1 MKLKITTTG
10 NATVYDNEIEQVSLP
25 GEKWE
30 VVLYWKSLPSIVKLV
45 PWVVKIQ
52 SKSWEKQKFSISK
65 WIALVNASE
74 IRVTVSVV
82 SEKPL
87 AKIVELRWN
96 QQLLELKLQKVKTY
110 WSVEEISSLIWEIEK
125 VKADIQLAEAK

>member
-45 PWVVKIQ
+45 PWVIKIQ

>member
-45 PWVVKIQ
+45 PWVIKLQ

>member
-10 NATVYDNEIEQVSLP
+10 NATVYDNDIEQISLP

-45 PWVVKIQ
+45 PWVIKIQ
-52 SKSWEKQKFSISK
+52 AKSWEKQKFSISK

>member
-30 VVLYWKSLPSIVKLV
+30 VILYWKSLPSIVKLV
-45 PWVVKIQ
+45 PWVIKIQ

>member
-45 PWVVKIQ
+45 PWVIKIQ
-52 SKSWEKQKFSISK
+52 WKSWEKQKFSISK
-65 WIALVNASE
+65 WIALVNALE